1 MERARFWETREDN
14 SVECGLCRHFC
25 LISEGDTGLC
35 GVRENQHDE
44 LYSLNYGKLISA
56 NPDPI
61 EKKPL
66 FHFLPGSSSYSIAA
80 TGCNLRCQWC
90 QNWSISQ
97 TSARNHPNR
106 FEFVPAQ
113 AVISAAMRL
122 GCKSIAYTYTEPTVF
137 YEYAKDVSLLARQNN
152 LKNIWVSNGYMSAEM
167 LAEYLPLLDAANIDL
182 KAFDDQVY
190 RKYTGARLQPVLD
203 NCVALKKAGVW
214 LEVTTLLVPG
224 INDDAEQILGLAEFI
239 HNHLGSETPWH
250 VSRYFPQEQFSKIAP
265 TDPKTIQRALEVGS
279 RVGLRYVYAGNL
291 RMGEDTR
298 CPDCGALL
306 LARNSVWLMSNQLQ
320 NGHCPKCGKA
330 IAGVWE

>member
-1 MERARFWETREDN
+1 
-14 SVECGLCRHFC
+14 
-25 LISEGDTGLC
+25 
-35 GVRENQHDE
+35 
-44 LYSLNYGKLISA
+44 
-56 NPDPI
+56 
-61 EKKPL
+61 
-66 FHFLPGSSSYSIAA
+66 
-80 TGCNLRCQWC
+80 
-90 QNWSISQ
+90 
-97 TSARNHPNR
+97 
-106 FEFVPAQ
+106 
-113 AVISAAMRL
+113 MRL

-239 HNHLGSETPWH
+239 HNQLGSETPWH
-250 VSRYFPQEQFSKIAP
+250 VSRYFPQEQFQKIAP